1 MKMNI
6 TNTSTLIY
14 TLLLILICIVLYL
27 ITKYFRKTL
36 TNNKV
41 QKDNLNNTQ
50 SYVLY
55 IPKREKYIKNVM
67 NKIDIDAKYIKGP
80 PKANVDREQLFKEGM
95 LSKKYYDMNKKEEKG
110 EVAVFLGHVSI
121 LREFLK
127 SNNKYAL
134 IFEDDI
140 FLPKKEKEQ
149 KEMGKKIKHLI
160 KNIPTEAEMV
170 YFGYCFEDC
179 KKAKPYKNNP
189 SLFSHAV
196 VPVCLHSYLVSR
208 EGARKLLDMIIPLTE
223 GLDVVILHLIRQK
236 KINAFTV
243 NKDYLQVLQN
253 RKDLGSDI
261 SNIEHA
267 ADIPVCRIGNWVGN
281 PRR

>member
-1 MKMNI
+1 MRTCTI
-6 TNTSTLIY
+6 I
-14 TLLLILICIVLYL
+14 ILVCLVVIALAIVVPV
-27 ITKYFRKTL
+27 F
-36 TNNKV
+36 TNNV
-41 QKDNLNNTQ
+41 MENFILHDNIAHTQ

-67 NKIDIDAKYIKGP
+67 NKLDIDAKYILGP
-80 PKANVDREQLFKEGM
+80 PKAEVDREKLFKDGM
-95 LSKKYYDMNKKEEKG
+95 LSKTYYDMNKKEEKG

-127 SNNKYAL
+127 SDNKYAL

-140 FLPKKEKEQ
+140 FLPKKEEEQ
-149 KEMGKKIKHLI
+149 KELGKKIKHVI
-160 KNIPTEAEMV
+160 KNIPEEAEMV

-179 KKAKPYKNNP
+179 KKAKPYKGNP
-189 SLFSHAV
+189 ELFNHAV

-208 EGARKLLDMIIPLTE
+208 EGARKLLDMIIPLTQ

-243 NKDYLQVLQN
+243 NNGYLQVLQN

-267 ADIPVCRIGNWVGN
+267 ADIPVCRIGNWTGN
-281 PRR
+281 PRN

>member
-1 MKMNI
+1 MKTCNI
-6 TNTSTLIY
+6 IL
-14 TLLLILICIVLYL
+14 LICIVILLVSL
-27 ITKYFRKTL
+27 IYSI
-36 TNNKV
+36 
-41 QKDNLNNTQ
+41 LNNRDENFTLHNNLEQ
-50 SYVLY
+50 AQPYVLY

-67 NKIDIDAKYIKGP
+67 NKIGIDAKYILGP
-80 PKANVDREQLFKEGM
+80 PKDKVNREKLFKEGM

-121 LREFLK
+121 LKEFLK

-140 FLPKKEKEQ
+140 FLPKKQEEQ
-149 KEMGKKIKHLI
+149 KEIGKKISNLI
-160 KNIPTEAEMV
+160 KNIPEEADMV

-179 KKAKPYKNNP
+179 KKAKPYKGNP
-189 SLFSHAV
+189 KLFNHAV

-208 EGARKLLDMIIPLTE
+208 KGARKLLDLVIPLTE
-223 GLDVVILHLIRQK
+223 GIDVAILHLIRQN

-267 ADIPVCRIGNWVGN
+267 ADIPVCRIGNWTGN
-281 PRR
+281 PRN

>member
-1 MKMNI
+1 METCQI
-6 TNTSTLIY
+6 IILVCVGI
-14 TLLLILICIVLYL
+14 ILINLVFSI
-27 ITKYFRKTL
+27 L
-36 TNNKV
+36 TQTRENFILHNN
-41 QKDNLNNTQ
+41 LSHTQ

-55 IPKREKYIKNVM
+55 IPKRKKYIKDVM
-67 NKIDIDAKYIKGP
+67 NKIGLEPKYIQGP
-80 PKANVDREQLFKEGM
+80 LKDKVDREKLFKEGM

-121 LREFLK
+121 LKEFLK
-127 SNNKYAL
+127 SDNKYAL

-140 FLPKKEKEQ
+140 FLPKKKEEQ

-160 KNIPTEAEMV
+160 NNLPHDAEMT

-179 KKAKPYKNNP
+179 KKAKPYERNP
-189 SLFSHAV
+189 ELFNHAV

-208 EGARKLLDMIIPLTE
+208 EGARKLLDLIIPLTE
-223 GLDVVILHLIRQK
+223 GLDVAILHLIRQK
-236 KINAFTV
+236 KINAYTV
-243 NKDYLQVLQN
+243 NKSYLQVLQN

-267 ADIPVCRIGNWVGN
+267 ADVPVCRIGNWTGN
-281 PRR
+281 PRN

>member
-1 MKMNI
+1 M
-6 TNTSTLIY
+6 
-14 TLLLILICIVLYL
+14 LICIL
-27 ITKYFRKTL
+27 IININLVYYILNETTENFVF
-36 TNNKV
+36 N
-41 QKDNLNNTQ
+41 DNLNKTQ
-50 SYVLY
+50 TYVLY

-67 NKIDIDAKYIKGP
+67 MKIGLDAKYILGP
-80 PKANVDREQLFKEGM
+80 PKDKVNRDKLLKEGM

-110 EVAVFLGHVSI
+110 EVAVFLGHMNI
-121 LREFLK
+121 LKEFLK

-149 KEMGKKIKHLI
+149 KEMGKKINNLI
-160 KNIPTEAEMV
+160 YNIPEEAEMV

-179 KKAKPYKNNP
+179 KKSKPYKGT
-189 SLFSHAV
+189 SKLFNHAV

-208 EGARKLLDMIIPLTE
+208 EGARKLLDLVIPLTE
-223 GLDVVILHLIRQK
+223 GIDVAILYLIREK

-243 NKDYLQVLQN
+243 NKEYLQVLQN

-267 ADIPVCRIGNWVGN
+267 ADIPVCRIGNWTGN
-281 PRR
+281 PRN

>member
-1 MKMNI
+1 METCQIIILVCVGIILINLVL
-6 TNTSTLIY
+6 STLSQSF
-14 TLLLILICIVLYL
+14 TENFILH
-27 ITKYFRKTL
+27 
-36 TNNKV
+36 NN
-41 QKDNLNNTQ
+41 LAHTQ

-55 IPKREKYIKNVM
+55 IPKREKYIKDVM
-67 NKIDIDAKYIKGP
+67 NKIDIDAKYILGP
-80 PKANVDREQLFKEGM
+80 PKDKVDREKLFKEGM
-95 LSKKYYDMNKKEEKG
+95 LSKTYYDMNKKEERG

-121 LREFLK
+121 LKEFLK

-140 FLPKKEKEQ
+140 FLPKKEEEQ

-160 KNIPTEAEMV
+160 KNIPEEADMV

-179 KKAKPYKNNP
+179 KKAKPYKGNP
-189 SLFSHAV
+189 ELFNHAV

-208 EGARKLLDMIIPLTE
+208 EGAKKLLDLVIPLTE
-223 GLDVVILHLIRQK
+223 GIDVVVLHLIRQK

-243 NKDYLQVLQN
+243 NNKYLQVLQN

-267 ADIPVCRIGNWVGN
+267 ADIPVCRIGNWTGN
-281 PRR
+281 PRK

>member
-6 TNTSTLIY
+6 TNIY
-14 TLLLILICIVLYL
+14 IIYSLLLILICIALYL

-67 NKIDIDAKYIKGP
+67 NKIDIDAKYVKGP

-121 LREFLK
+121 LREFLH
-127 SNNKYAL
+127 
-134 IFEDDI
+134 
-140 FLPKKEKEQ
+140 KKEKEQ

>member
-1 MKMNI
+1 MKTCNI
-6 TNTSTLIY
+6 IL
-14 TLLLILICIVLYL
+14 LICIVILLVSL
-27 ITKYFRKTL
+27 IYSI
-36 TNNKV
+36 
-41 QKDNLNNTQ
+41 LNNRDENFTLHNNLEQAQ

-67 NKIDIDAKYIKGP
+67 NKIGIDAKYILGP
-80 PKANVDREQLFKEGM
+80 PKDKVNREKLFKEGM

-121 LREFLK
+121 LKEFLK

-140 FLPKKEKEQ
+140 FLPKKQEEQ
-149 KEMGKKIKHLI
+149 KVMGKKISNLI
-160 KNIPTEAEMV
+160 KNIPEEADMV

-179 KKAKPYKNNP
+179 KKAKPYKGNP
-189 SLFSHAV
+189 KLFNHAV

-208 EGARKLLDMIIPLTE
+208 KGARKLLDLVIPLTE
-223 GLDVVILHLIRQK
+223 GIDVAILHLIRQN

-267 ADIPVCRIGNWVGN
+267 ADIPVCRIGNWTGN
-281 PRR
+281 PRN